1 MKIGVSVDR
10 ALLIGH
16 LIVNVPVLF
25 SILGTPLLTYYFFSL
40 NFIPVWSIPIGV
52 IAGLGLAWIIWS
64 FMITKWRIWAFEN
77 VRNVH
82 ELKKRAIEEKLIWED
97 GNWFEKTEIRSKQ
110 DKIELERIFRK
121 FEKEDQFREDYSL
134 PEKTK
139 IYYSLFSKT
148 IEFVSEV
155 LISLFA
161 FYFILYKNDDIKYVI
176 GAILALIIVF
186 QDSLKIWKK
195 ITKNEP
201 IIEIDANGIKT
212 EKSGF
217 KKWSEIEG
225 EEVIKEY
232 FKESKLEV
240 YLVFYYDQE
249 KKVKINLKELNVSSK
264 KMINILKTYRIR
276 NNKNRG

>member
-1 MKIGVSVDR
+1 MKIGVSVNR

-16 LIVNVPVLF
+16 LIVNVPVLS

-40 NFIPVWSIPIGV
+40 NFISVWSIPISV

-77 VRNVH
+77 VTNVH

-139 IYYSLFSKT
+139 IYYSFFSNP
-148 IEFVSEV
+148 IEFVSAV
-155 LISLFA
+155 LISLLA
-161 FYFILYKNDDIKYVI
+161 FYFIFYKNDDIKYVI
-176 GAILALIIVF
+176 GALLALIIVF
-186 QDSLKIWKK
+186 EDFLKIWKK

-276 NNKNRG
+276 NNKKRG